1 MVIITDAFRE
11 IRKSIKRFLSLLLLV
26 MLAAAFLSG
35 LRTTSPDMKYTAS
48 RYYKDRKLMDIR
60 MLSTLGFM
68 EEDLLKVSSYE
79 GVAYAEGS
87 RQVDLLLGNLVVSVF
102 SNPGDINLLYL
113 KEGRYATKNGE
124 CVIDSLLVDEMGL
137 KVGDVITL
145 TDPDKDDED
154 DEVTES
160 VNDNAD
166 TAKDDPEISSGEKD
180 KNGSVSENS
189 NTESIETDESEDTN
203 KDEAKSADS
212 ENDNNADIDDKTADT
227 EGDNTADTE
236 NDNTINTDF
245 DTEVDSQV
253 DTDIEVAST
262 KLNDYTYTIV
272 GIADSPLFVSVD
284 RGTSNIGTG
293 TIAAFIYVPETEYDW
308 DYYTAIYLM
317 LDKTADMEAYT
328 SEYEDYT
335 KDFAKKMESF
345 ADGLVESRYEYLH
358 DKSQSILDDSQAK
371 IDDGRAKLDE
381 AQAQI
386 DDAQSK
392 IDDGLKELDATQKMI
407 DESPYEM
414 PDVQEQL
421 DESYKELA
429 DAQEEVDDAK
439 AKIADARTEIED
451 GQTRIDDAQKDIDD
465 MDTGKSYVLSRSGNT
480 GYMNFKQDAEKMG
493 DLAKVFPVIFYLVAA
508 LSCLTSMTR
517 MVEDHRGEIGTLK
530 ALGYGYS
537 MISIKYIGYAFLASF
552 TGGIIGLIWGCT
564 LLPVL
569 CFTAW
574 KGQYTLPDL
583 KLIAQPDIY
592 IMSVG
597 IAVVAV
603 TGTAYLASRVELQAR
618 PAKLMRPRAPKAG
631 KRVFLEKIG
640 FIWNRLKFSSK
651 VSCRNLFRYKQRFW
665 MTVIGIAGCTSLLVV
680 GLGLYDSLYTVIDK
694 QFVEVTHYDAYLD
707 ISEDVTKDERSA
719 IDNEIE
725 NAALVAD
732 HMAVYTDMPASVFG
746 DDSILGTYIIAVR
759 DYDAFKNFI
768 SIAHRTDNEEVVMTK
783 GSADIQKGTAKALFT
798 EKLADTYDAKI
809 GDEVEVVM
817 SDDSVVKLIVADIV
831 ENYVYNYIYVDFDD
845 LNSITDE
852 DLYDNRFMLKYN
864 ENATD
869 EQIDDLS
876 SKLVAMDGASSY
888 TRINSVVDRF
898 SKSLAA
904 VNVAVGII
912 IVAAAALAFIVLY
925 NLTNINITERV
936 RELATLKVLG
946 FTDKETTNYIYREN
960 TVMTLVGIVIGLFL
974 GKYLLVWLMSTVEN
988 NYMMFGRDVSVR
1000 SYILAAALTAG
1011 FSLFVNIIAH
1021 FSIQKI
1027 NMVESLKSVE

>member
-11 IRKSIKRFLSLLLLV
+11 IRKSLKRFLSLLLLV

-35 LRTTSPDMKYTAS
+35 LRTTAPDMKYTAS

-68 EEDLLKVSSYE
+68 EDDLDKVSSYE

-113 KEGRYATKNGE
+113 KEGRYALKNGE
-124 CVIDSLLVDEMGL
+124 CVIDSILADDHGY
-137 KVGDVITL
+137 KIGDVITL
-145 TDPDKDDED
+145 TDPDKDDSED
-154 DEVTES
+154 DNSEEDLDKEDPDAINSEDETDKE
-160 VNDNAD
+160 DPNAI
-166 TAKDDPEISSGEKD
+166 E
-180 KNGSVSENS
+180 SENETEKEAEDSS
-189 NTESIETDESEDTN
+189 NNESGKSKEIEDVNTDDDSAINQEDEDSNLDTDE
-203 KDEAKSADS
+203 DS
-212 ENDNNADIDDKTADT
+212 N
-227 EGDNTADTE
+227 
-236 NDNTINTDF
+236 INTDF

-253 DTDIEVAST
+253 DTDIEIAST

-284 RGTSNIGTG
+284 RGSSNVGTG
-293 TIAAFIYVPETEYDW
+293 TISAFIYVPETEYDW

-335 KDFAKKMESF
+335 KDFAKKMEDF
-345 ADGLVESRYEYLH
+345 ADGLVKSRYEYLY
-358 DKSQSILDDSQAK
+358 DTSSSILDDSQAK
-371 IDDGRAKLDE
+371 LDSGSDKLDE
-381 AQAQI
+381 AKAQI
-386 DDAQSK
+386 DDAQSR
-392 IDDGLKELDATQKMI
+392 IDDGLEELDATQKMI

-414 PDVQEQL
+414 PDLQAQL
-421 DESYKELA
+421 DESYKELE
-429 DAQEEVDDAK
+429 DAQKELDDAM
-439 AKIADARTEIED
+439 AQILDARAEIED
-451 GQTRIDDAQKDIDD
+451 GQSRIDDARKDIED
-465 MDTGKSYVLSRSGNT
+465 MDKGKSYVLSRSGNA
-480 GYMNFKQDAEKMG
+480 GYMSFKQDAEKMG

-537 MISIKYIGYAFLASF
+537 MISVKYIGYAFLASF
-552 TGGIIGLIWGCT
+552 TGGIVGLIWGCT
-564 LLPVL
+564 ILPVL

-583 KLIAQPDIY
+583 TIIAQPEIY

-694 QFVEVTHYDAYLD
+694 QFVDVTHYDAYLNM
-707 ISEDVTKDERSA
+707 SEEVTDQERSD
-719 IDNEIE
+719 IDKEIGS
-725 NAALVAD
+725 AVLVAD
-732 HMAVYTDMPASVFG
+732 HMSVYTDSPNSVFG
-746 DDSILGTYIIAVR
+746 DDSIPGTYIIAVK
-759 DYDAFKNFI
+759 DYDAFKNFT
-768 SIAHRTDNEEVVMTK
+768 SIAHRTDDDDVVMTK
-783 GSADIQKGTAKALFT
+783 GSADSKKKTAKALFT
-798 EKLADTYDAKI
+798 EKLADIHNAKI

-817 SDDSVVKLIVADIV
+817 SDDSVIRLIVADIV

-845 LNSITDE
+845 LDVITDE
-852 DLYDNRFMLKYN
+852 DLADNRFLLKYN

-898 SKSLAA
+898 RKSLAA
-904 VNVAVGII
+904 VNVAVAII

-974 GKYLLVWLMSTVEN
+974 GRYLLVWLMSTVES